1 MLGVVGEKW
10 MILIRSRKLQ
20 NRVSSGVTPSSLGTI
35 HFWSWRGR
43 SSRAHEP
50 ERPRLHLQRGRK
62 CGDPP
67 RPCLRTVFAL
77 HSHRLHTLVSCLC
90 RLVPTG
96 CQPGTGRLRLQPA
109 GGLRPA
115 RPAPAGCLSAAG
127 RIRAAASAAG
137 CVPPAGCVSAA
148 GRIRAAGRPAPGR
161 PTWRVWSA
169 GRLPPARWQST
180 ARRLRGK
187 HASPCLTPARLGSR
201 SQTCRPHR
209 PPKLAARIAHPSL
222 PPASPHP
229 PTCAHRVAKQHSHTA
244 RDPPVWRRVV
254 PPRPE
259 LCMCARA
266 GRLPAAVPAGRLPAA
281 GWPVPAAGPGA
292 AEAAG
297 AWAAR
302 AGAAGTAIEAEGRS
316 GAAPGP
322 PTPPTLT
329 LGARPTRSPGPP
341 AAPAPS
347 EALAPPAPQPRTTT
361 IARLA
366 TALCADAGSSQ
377 GADCHSEGRG
387 ARQGGGGGGGEGG
400 GGQEGGEPGG
410 QGGEARGGEGGGGE
424 GGGGEGGGREGGGG
438 RGGGHQGG

>member
-20 NRVSSGVTPSSLGTI
+20 KRVSSGVTPSSLGTI

-222 PPASPHP
+222 PPASPTQACRPHRP
-229 PTCAHRVAKQHSHTA
+229 PKLAARITAPAHVCTSRREAALAHR
-244 RDPPVWRRVV
+244 P
-254 PPRPE
+254 
-259 LCMCARA
+259 
-266 GRLPAAVPAGRLPAA
+266 
-281 GWPVPAAGPGA
+281 
-292 AEAAG
+292 
-297 AWAAR
+297 
-302 AGAAGTAIEAEGRS
+302 
-316 GAAPGP
+316 
-322 PTPPTLT
+322 
-329 LGARPTRSPGPP
+329 
-341 AAPAPS
+341 
-347 EALAPPAPQPRTTT
+347 
-361 IARLA
+361 
-366 TALCADAGSSQ
+366 
-377 GADCHSEGRG
+377 
-387 ARQGGGGGGGEGG
+387 
-400 GGQEGGEPGG
+400 
-410 QGGEARGGEGGGGE
+410 
-424 GGGGEGGGREGGGG
+424 
-438 RGGGHQGG
+438 